1 LAGTLFFSIQSSAI
15 AAPTSFTPTG
25 ELTVTL
31 RLGKPYKGELLRF
44 ARNRLTLRRVGA
56 RTLVLRH
63 PGARSCSVRLHRGG
77 RVKIVLSA
85 SRAAATLSVGRRSAT
100 IRGQFVT
107 EDRVL
112 VRSRRAVRRLK
123 IVAGVPV
130 GPASAPA
137 PAAPPAPA
145 AASAQ
150 LFARDSVWNA
160 PLAPDA
166 PLDPNSAALVQKLS
180 DLVVQDQVA
189 NRGPWIATNE
199 ASTPLYVVPAD
210 QPVVPVQL
218 HTGWWGNTLQDV
230 LRAVPIPPNAKPA
243 RGGDAHLTI
252 WQPSTDRLWELFQ
265 ARNDPSTGWHAAY
278 GGAIEHVSA
287 SLGFYDSNSWP
298 GKSASYWGATATSL
312 PVIGGTM
319 LISELQAGVIPHA
332 LALAVPFARPKAFAF
347 PAQRTDGSSTD
358 SQAIPEGARFRL
370 DPSLDVKALAL
381 PRITEMM
388 ALAAQNYGIIVRDQ
402 TGQGVSFYAEDW
414 SQYGTDPYYGRG
426 GLFSNQWPADL
437 LKSFPWSRLQL
448 LKMDLR
454 AV

>member
-1 LAGTLFFSIQSSAI
+1 
-15 AAPTSFTPTG
+15 
-25 ELTVTL
+25 
-31 RLGKPYKGELLRF
+31 
-44 ARNRLTLRRVGA
+44 
-56 RTLVLRH
+56 
-63 PGARSCSVRLHRGG
+63 
-77 RVKIVLSA
+77 VKIVLSA
-85 SRAAATLSVGRRSAT
+85 SRGTATLTAARQVVT
-100 IRGQFVT
+100 IRTRFVT
-107 EDRVL
+107 EDRVV
-112 VRSRRAVRRLK
+112 VRAPRAVRRLK
-123 IVAGVPV
+123 IVAGR
-130 GPASAPA
+130 PARAPAEPA
-137 PAAPPAPA
+137 PARPLTPSPVPAP
-145 AASAQ
+145 
-150 LFARDSVWNA
+150 LFAPDSVWNG
-160 PLAPDA
+160 PLPHDA
-166 PLDPNSAALVQKLS
+166 PLDPNSAALVRKLS
-180 DLVVQDQVA
+180 DLVVQDQAA
-189 NRGPWIATNE
+189 NRGPWIATNQ

-210 QPVVPVQL
+210 QPLVSVQL
-218 HTGWWGNTLQDV
+218 HTGWWGNTLQEV

-265 ARNDPSTGWHAAY
+265 ARNEPDTGWHAAY
-278 GGAIEHVSA
+278 GGAIDRVSA
-287 SLGFYDSNSWP
+287 SPGFYDSNSWP

-332 LALAVPFARPKAFAF
+332 LAVAIPFARPKAFAF

-388 ALAAQNYGIIVRDQ
+388 ALAAQKHGIIVRDQ

-414 SQYGTDPYYGRG
+414 SQYGTDPYFGLG

-448 LKMDLR
+448 LEMDLR
-454 AV
+454 TG